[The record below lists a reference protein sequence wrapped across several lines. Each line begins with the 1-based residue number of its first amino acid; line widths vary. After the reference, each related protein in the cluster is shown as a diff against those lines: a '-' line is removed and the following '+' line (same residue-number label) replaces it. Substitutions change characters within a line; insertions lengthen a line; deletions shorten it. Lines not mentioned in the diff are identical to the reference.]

1 LKINKQKRCSFTK
14 SRIYI
19 KRNLLGGITLSFSF
33 IHAADI
39 HLDSPLTGL
48 EQYEGAPVDKIR
60 SATRDAFKNLV
71 DTAIDRKVA
80 FVIIAGD
87 LYDGD
92 WKDYNTGLF
101 FASQMVRLQKAKIKV
116 FLIRGNHDA
125 ASLITKELKLPE
137 NVIEFSTR
145 NAETHL
151 LDDLEIAIHGQGFA
165 SRSVEENL
173 VKNYPRR
180 KEGYVNIGIL
190 HTSATGRE
198 GHENYAPCSIDDM
211 KEKGY
216 DYWALGHIH
225 LRELLHTKEP
235 VILFPGNIQGRHI
248 KETGDKGCTLVTV
261 ENGAIESLTHLSL
274 DVLRWELC
282 EVDASS
288 CDSIEALM
296 DKARQSLEQKY
307 QEVEGRFLAV
317 RFRIYGATKVHQE
330 LIVDKDHIINNIRSL
345 SLEVGLGDVWVEKV
359 KIETL
364 RQINIEELKAEHTPV
379 AVILDF
385 INDVAENEEMLKV
398 LLSEFQD
405 IGQAL
410 PYGLRNHDEGFNFN
424 DTNLIKKR
432 LPEVEDLILYY
443 LTKTEVN
450 A

>member
-1 LKINKQKRCSFTK
+1 MSV
-14 SRIYI
+14 
-19 KRNLLGGITLSFSF
+19 SF

-71 DTAIDRKVA
+71 DTAINSKVN

-101 FASQMVRLQKAKIKV
+101 FASQMVRLQKAGIKV

-125 ASLITKELKLPE
+125 TSLITRELKLPD
-137 NVIEFSTR
+137 NVIEFSTKE
-145 NAETHL
+145 AETHVIE
-151 LDDLEIAIHGQGFA
+151 DLGIAIHGQGFA

-180 KEGYVNIGIL
+180 IDGYLNIGIL

-198 GHENYAPCSIDDM
+198 GHENYAPCSIEDM

-225 LRELLHTKEP
+225 LRELLHESEP

-248 KETGDKGCTLVTV
+248 KETGDKGCTLVSV
-261 ENGAIESLTHLSL
+261 ENGAIVSLTHLSL

-282 EVDASS
+282 EVDATF
-288 CDSIEALM
+288 CENIDDLM
-296 DKARQSLEQKY
+296 DEARKSLEITYEKA
-307 QEVEGRFLAV
+307 EGRFLAV
-317 RFRIYGATKVHQE
+317 RFQIKGSSTIHQE
-330 LIVDKDHIINNIRSL
+330 LVVHKEHIINNIRSL

-359 KIETL
+359 KIETT
-364 RQINIEELKAEHTPV
+364 RKTNIEEIKEQHTPV

-385 INDVAENEEMLKV
+385 IKDIANDEEMLQS

-405 IGQAL
+405 IQQAL
-410 PYGLRNHDEGFNFN
+410 PYDLKNNEDGFNF
-424 DTNLIKKR
+424 TNIEAIKKM

-443 LTKTEVN
+443 LTKSEVN
-450 A
+450 V

>member
-1 LKINKQKRCSFTK
+1 LAV
-14 SRIYI
+14 
-19 KRNLLGGITLSFSF
+19 SF

-71 DTAIDRKVA
+71 DTAINRKVH

-101 FASQMVRLQKAKIKV
+101 FANQMVRLQKVGIRV

-125 ASLITKELKLPE
+125 ASLITRALKLPD
-137 NVIEFSTR
+137 NVIEFST
-145 NAETHL
+145 NEAETHV
-151 LDDLEIAIHGQGFA
+151 LDDLGIAIHGQGFA

-180 KEGYVNIGIL
+180 IEGYLNIGIL

-198 GHENYAPCSIDDM
+198 GHENYAPCSIEDM

-225 LRELLHTKEP
+225 LRELLHESDP

-248 KETGDKGCTLVTV
+248 KETGDKGCTLVSV
-261 ENGAIESLTHLSL
+261 ENDAVVSLTHLSL

-282 EVDASS
+282 EVDASF
-288 CDSIEALM
+288 CENIDDLMEEAR
-296 DKARQSLEQKY
+296 KSLEITYQKA
-307 QEVEGRFLAV
+307 EGRFLAV
-317 RFRIYGATKVHQE
+317 RFRIKGSSTIHQE
-330 LIVDKDHIINNIRSL
+330 LVVHKEHIINNIRSL

-359 KIETL
+359 KIETT
-364 RQINIEELKAEHTPV
+364 RKINIEELKAQHTPV

-385 INDVAENEEMLKV
+385 IKDIADNEEMLQL

-405 IGQAL
+405 IQQAL
-410 PYGLRNHDEGFNFN
+410 PYDLKNNEDGFNF
-424 DTNLIKKR
+424 TNVEAIKKR

-443 LTKTEVN
+443 LTKLEVN
-450 A
+450 V

>member
-1 LKINKQKRCSFTK
+1 MSFT
-14 SRIYI
+14 
-19 KRNLLGGITLSFSF
+19 F

-71 DTAIDRKVA
+71 DTAIERKVA

-101 FASQMVRLQKAKIKV
+101 FASQMVRLQKELIKV

-137 NVIEFSTR
+137 NVIEFSIR
-145 NAETHL
+145 QPETF
-151 LDDLEIAIHGQGFA
+151 EIDSLGVAIHGQGFA

-173 VKNYPRR
+173 VKNYPKR
-180 KEGYVNIGIL
+180 KDGYLNIGIL

-225 LRELLHTKEP
+225 LREALNEIDP

-248 KETGDKGCTLVTV
+248 KERGDKGCTLVTV
-261 ENGAIESLTHLSL
+261 EDGSIQSLTHLSL

-282 EVDASS
+282 EVDASGLES
-288 CDSIEALM
+288 LDEIM
-296 DKARQSLEQKY
+296 DKAREVLEQKY
-307 QEVEGRFLAV
+307 QDVDGRFLAV
-317 RFRIYGATKVHQE
+317 RFRIYGATKIHQE
-330 LIVDKDHIINNIRSL
+330 LIVDKDHFINNIRSL
-345 SLEVGLGDVWVEKV
+345 SLEVALGDVWVEKV
-359 KIETL
+359 KIETT
-364 RQINIEELKAEHTPV
+364 RMINIEELKEQHTPI

-385 INDVAENEEMLKV
+385 IKDVGMDEDMLRE
-398 LLSEFQD
+398 LLIEFQD
-405 IGQAL
+405 IQQSL
-410 PYGLRNHDEGFNFN
+410 PFEMRNGEEGFNFN
-424 DTNLIKKR
+424 NTDVIKNR
-432 LPEVEDLILYY
+432 LTDVEDLILYF

>member
-1 LKINKQKRCSFTK
+1 MSFT
-14 SRIYI
+14 
-19 KRNLLGGITLSFSF
+19 F

-48 EQYEGAPVDKIR
+48 EQYEGAPVEKIR

-71 DTAIDRKVA
+71 DTAIDRKVS

-101 FASQMVRLQKAKIKV
+101 FASQMVRLQKEQIKV

-137 NVIEFSTR
+137 NVIEFSIR
-145 NAETHL
+145 QAESYVIDTL
-151 LDDLEIAIHGQGFA
+151 GVAIHGQGFA

-173 VKNYPRR
+173 VKNYPKR
-180 KEGYVNIGIL
+180 KEGYLNIGIL

-225 LRELLHTKEP
+225 LREALHEKEP

-261 ENGAIESLTHLSL
+261 EDGAIQSLTHLSL

-282 EVDASS
+282 EVEASDLES
-288 CDSIEALM
+288 FDEIM
-296 DKARQSLEQKY
+296 DKAREVLEQKY
-307 QEVEGRFLAV
+307 QHADGRFLAV
-317 RFRIYGATKVHQE
+317 RFRIHGATKVHQE
-330 LIVDKDHIINNIRSL
+330 LIVNKEHFINNIRSL

-359 KIETL
+359 KIETS
-364 RQINIEELKAEHTPV
+364 RMINIEELKEQHTPI
-379 AVILDF
+379 AAILDF
-385 INDVAENEEMLKV
+385 IKVVGIDEDILNE
-398 LLSEFQD
+398 LLEEFQD
-405 IGQAL
+405 IQQAL
-410 PYGLRNHDEGFNFN
+410 PFEMRNGEEGFNFN
-424 DTNLIKKR
+424 DTDVIKKR
-432 LPEVEDLILYY
+432 LTDVEDLILYF

>member
-1 LKINKQKRCSFTK
+1 LSFT
-14 SRIYI
+14 
-19 KRNLLGGITLSFSF
+19 F

-48 EQYEGAPVDKIR
+48 EQYEGAPVEKIR
-60 SATRDAFKNLV
+60 SATRDAFRNLV
-71 DTAIDRKVA
+71 DTAIDRRVA

-101 FASQMVRLQKAKIKV
+101 FASQMVRLQKEQIKV

-137 NVIEFSTR
+137 NVKEFSIR
-145 NAETHL
+145 EPESYVIESL
-151 LDDLEIAIHGQGFA
+151 GVAIHGQGFA
-165 SRSVEENL
+165 SRSVEDNL
-173 VKNYPRR
+173 VKNFPKR
-180 KEGYVNIGIL
+180 KDGYLNIGIL

-225 LRELLHTKEP
+225 LREALHEKDP
-235 VILFPGNIQGRHI
+235 VILFSGNIQGRHI

-261 ENGAIESLTHLSL
+261 EDGFIQSLTHLSL

-282 EVDASS
+282 EVDASGLES
-288 CDSIEALM
+288 LDEIL
-296 DKARQSLEQKY
+296 DKAREVLEQKY
-307 QEVEGRFLAV
+307 QDVDGRFLAV

-330 LIVDKDHIINNIRSL
+330 LIVEKDHFINNIRSL

-359 KIETL
+359 KIETS
-364 RQINIEELKAEHTPV
+364 RMINIEELKEQHTPI

-385 INDVAENEEMLKV
+385 IKDVGNDDDRLRE
-398 LLSEFQD
+398 LLIEFQD
-405 IGQAL
+405 IHQAL
-410 PYGLRNHDEGFNFN
+410 PFEIRNGEEGINFN
-424 DTNLIKKR
+424 DTDIIKKR
-432 LPEVEDLILYY
+432 LTDVEDLILYY